1 MSKVNH
7 RAAYWRSRA
16 YSTQVDSADK
26 KKALR
31 QEIEELKTKMLSA
44 DLDNAQLRDEMD
56 EILKSDEIVTF
67 EHGKYTDNVRACIYE
82 LLSLNVGVRNVAP
95 IIRCVLGNIVHKDV
109 ERLPSHSLTCQM
121 IVESLA
127 IAQAQLGEKLSDVGS
142 FNTIQ
147 TDGTTKFG
155 DHFITYDIA
164 TPQTSYMLG
173 LRHVFSGSAQN
184 TLETFKEILDDLDAV
199 QEALGRHAVSAK
211 IVQALKNTM
220 SDRHSAQ
227 KLFNE
232 ILTDY
237 HSSILPSIMEG

>member
-1 MSKVNH
+1 MKN
-7 RAAYWRSRA
+7 
-16 YSTQVDSADK
+16 
-26 KKALR
+26 
-31 QEIEELKTKMLSA
+31 
-44 DLDNAQLRDEMD
+44 
-56 EILKSDEIVTF
+56 
-67 EHGKYTDNVRACIYE
+67 
-82 LLSLNVGVRNVAP
+82 
-95 IIRCVLGNIVHKDV
+95 
-109 ERLPSHSLTCQM
+109 
-121 IVESLA
+121 
-127 IAQAQLGEKLSDVGS
+127 SDVGS

-220 SDRHSAQ
+220 SDTQLKSYSMKYSLIIVQA
-227 KLFNE
+227 F
-232 ILTDY
+232 Y
-237 HSSILPSIMEG
+237 HQLWKVGMT